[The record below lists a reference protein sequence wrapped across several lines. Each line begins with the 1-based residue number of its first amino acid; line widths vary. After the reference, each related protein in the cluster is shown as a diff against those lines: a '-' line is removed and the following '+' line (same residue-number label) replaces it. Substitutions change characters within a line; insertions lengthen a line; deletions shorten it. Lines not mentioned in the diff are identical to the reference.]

1 MDIRCRLTYRAR
13 RTTALV
19 VLIVGILNLVFPYGG
34 YVLVGGES
42 MAPAVPA
49 GCSLASAHDW
59 DGESSLEG
67 KVVAYEPQAIDVTGP
82 KVRLGGSTDADVGG
96 WLAHR
101 VIAEYESYNSSEADH
116 YLYQDGLLARE
127 DLPQRT
133 FVATD
138 MTMEEA
144 KALEGRHV
152 LVVKGDNRRQIDS
165 ELVPAENVHGVV
177 STERHVKLLDMETWP
192 CSAVAS

>member
-1 MDIRCRLTYRAR
+1 MAVWCRLTSRSVRA
-13 RTTALV
+13 TALV
-19 VLIVGILNLVFPYGG
+19 LLVLGVTNLALPYGG
-34 YVLVGGES
+34 YVLVGGTS
-42 MAPAVPA
+42 MAPAIPS
-49 GCSLASAHDW
+49 GCSIASAHDW

-67 KVVAYEPQAIDVTGP
+67 RVVAYDPQAVDVTGP
-82 KVRLGGSTDADVGG
+82 QMSLGRSDVGG
-96 WLAHR
+96 WFAHR
-101 VIAEYESYNSSEADH
+101 VIAEYESYDSSEADH

-138 MTMEEA
+138 MTMTEA
-144 KALEGRHV
+144 KVLEGRHV

-165 ELVPAENVHGVV
+165 ELVPAENVHGVI
-177 STERHVKLLDMETWP
+177 STERHVKLLEMDTWP